1 MYVYITFDLI
11 IPFWKILSKEMI
23 ENSGKH
29 LSASSEEKFR
39 LTKMAN
45 SIGMSNMLYLLKPL
59 QWILSDKENVYSLK
73 VSDKGEYV
81 VYVNMISNMLNYMCL
96 LVNANCFTHVWL

>member
-1 MYVYITFDLI
+1 
-11 IPFWKILSKEMI
+11 
-23 ENSGKH
+23 
-29 LSASSEEKFR
+29 
-39 LTKMAN
+39 MAN